1 MKLDSRLF
9 SGAALIL
16 GAYVVLT
23 EIPFWASRSSL
34 APALTALGL
43 GLMAL
48 AIAQLLRERGS

>member
-1 MKLDSRLF
+1 VKLDARLF

-16 GAYVVLT
+16 GGYVVLT

-43 GLMAL
+43 GVIAL
-48 AIAQLLRERGS
+48 AIAHLLHERES